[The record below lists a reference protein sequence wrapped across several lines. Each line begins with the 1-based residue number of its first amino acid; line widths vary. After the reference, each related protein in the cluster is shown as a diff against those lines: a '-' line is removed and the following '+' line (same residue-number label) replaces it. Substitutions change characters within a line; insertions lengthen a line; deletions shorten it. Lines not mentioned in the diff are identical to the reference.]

1 MSAKYQVTVSEKM
14 ALKREVA
21 SLEEQLMA
29 KTAESRQ
36 KPDVKELLVQFGNL
50 AVKTATE
57 VSGDQ
62 KLKRKK

>member
-1 MSAKYQVTVSEKM
+1 MSAKYQETVSEKM

-29 KTAESRQ
+29 KTAKSTQ

-50 AVKTATE
+50 AKKTATE
-57 VSGDQ
+57 VSGD
-62 KLKRKK
+62 KKMKK